1 MLTTKGD
8 GPEYGLGCDRAHE
21 RATRRPRRGGYSWI
35 CYGGQKQ
42 VKASSRWRR
51 CAQPR
56 TGTGPPENLPRASR
70 ARVGAGKLESPWMA
84 LGIVPKPPGLE
95 GRRPGVKCAF
105 GLGLSQVLPCP
116 SQDLHPPA
124 RSPLQLGTDSPC
136 DRVTAVSAPGRPRFL
151 TATSEHRGR
160 QGQTVAL

>member
-1 MLTTKGD
+1 MTG
-8 GPEYGLGCDRAHE
+8 AHE
-21 RATRRPRRGGYSWI
+21 RATRRPPRGGYSWI

-56 TGTGPPENLPRASR
+56 TGTGPPENFPRASR

-116 SQDLHPPA
+116 SQDLHAPA